1 MSKTFTAERLGYFV
15 QRNKVL
21 FFLGFLLCAF
31 GYVVLKDNP
40 PRVLLYA
47 VALIAG
53 VVFLWQ
59 GLFRQDVLTYLF
71 VAYVPF
77 SKQIPVDFGNRIPG
91 FNLTNIFIVLLVFF
105 WLKNRAKE
113 EAGKQASIPLRV
125 PIFLFWGMGL
135 FSVFQ
140 SLPYGFGYFV
150 SILIDYYRVWFA
162 PLFVYFLIVHTARD
176 KEMVK
181 NLVIV
186 IMMVTTLVG
195 LMSIY
200 EYMDTDER
208 VGGIL
213 DEPNLLGAFFNY
225 YMFLPLGFFLTNM
238 KNRLYWLFLLPFLVC
253 LRGVMVT
260 FSRAAYLAFAA
271 GLYGITFF
279 RSKFLILLL
288 VLATFF
294 IIKNPVFI
302 PEGVR
307 YRFAQTFEK
316 STVSAGTQS
325 HTTEQLDKSTSDRLQ
340 LWNAAYWMI
349 QDHPFVGVGY
359 HLFESKVLHYYP
371 GSEAYDPHNS
381 YLLIASEMGIP
392 ALGVFLW
399 ILWSIFWSAR
409 KVYRKT
415 DDLFVRSMALGFL
428 GGLFSLLMSNLYGSR
443 FNSGEI
449 SYYFWILSALLAR
462 LKMDLEKTPPLKK
475 TG

>member
-1 MSKTFTAERLGYFV
+1 MSKGFMTERMADFV
-15 QRNKVL
+15 QKNKVL

-31 GYVVLKDNP
+31 GYVVLKDDP
-40 PRVLLYA
+40 PRILLYT
-47 VALIAG
+47 VALAAG
-53 VVFLWQ
+53 IVFLWQ

-91 FNLTNIFIVLLVFF
+91 FNLTNMFIALLAFL
-105 WLKNRAKE
+105 WLKNKGREGTAQS
-113 EAGKQASIPLRV
+113 AAVPLAV
-125 PIFLFWGMGL
+125 PIFLFWGIGF

-150 SILIDYYRVWFA
+150 SVVIEYYRVWFA

-176 KEMVK
+176 KDMIK

-186 IMMVTTLVG
+186 IMMVTALVG

-200 EYMDTDER
+200 EYMDSDER
-208 VGGIL
+208 VGGVV

-225 YMFLPLGFFLTNM
+225 YMFLPLGFFLMNL

-253 LRGVMVT
+253 VRGVMVT
-260 FSRAAYLAFAA
+260 FSRAAYLAFAT
-271 GLYGITFF
+271 GLYAITFF

-294 IIKNPVFI
+294 IIKNPVFL

-316 STVSAGTQS
+316 STVSAGTES
-325 HTTEQLDKSTSDRLQ
+325 YTTEQLDKSTSDRFH
-340 LWNAAYWMI
+340 LWNAAFWMI
-349 QDHPFVGVGY
+349 RDHPFMGVGF

-381 YLLIASEMGIP
+381 YLLIAAEMGVP
-392 ALGVFLW
+392 ALFVFLW
-399 ILWSIFWSAR
+399 ILWGVFWNAR
-409 KVYRKT
+409 RVYRKT
-415 DDLFVRSMALGFL
+415 DDLFVKAVALGFL
-428 GGLFSLLMSNLYGSR
+428 GGLFSLLMSNMYGSR

-449 SYYFWILSALLAR
+449 SYYFWILSALMTR
-462 LKMDLEKTPPLKK
+462 LKMDLEKTGQV
-475 TG
+475 T